1 MPADAQE
8 VDYLIIGA
16 GMAGTV
22 LQRFLNNDNTVV
34 LDPKPGAYKV
44 GESIIPE
51 HFHHP
56 VIRELVPLAKQLPS
70 YCSKTGITFIAN
82 DSVASFPLPKHGSQV
97 AMHVERSQLE
107 QLMHQEWKTP
117 IVRERVEDIDLDSMI
132 VTTETQR
139 YRVRNQILDCSGPAM
154 VVARKCDRVMDLWPT
169 YARWAYFD
177 IESIDDTLF
186 WEQIR
191 ARNMKYSRFDVPN
204 GQLLEATEDPD
215 WRPSKNTIITQVS
228 QSVWTWQIPLYDHQ
242 VLSFGV
248 VSRSDRIGEDE
259 FYELAKRYHAPQY
272 RLRPRPRGPGPLD
285 RMRTRGRYARRAA
298 TPATE
303 KYILIA
309 DACSFGDP
317 LYSVGTGIAVNKAI
331 EVAAILNE
339 EGWNSETCAR
349 YVADTNRMTD
359 RTYEAFETWYKGELL
374 SSKTHAREVRQN
386 YLVGTAF
393 QVGIANH
400 YSRVLDDAGAPA
412 RDAGPEGR
420 GRHQVDP
427 AAPPVTD
434 EVRTLL
440 GLEGDQ
446 PVDGWTLQGAYRT
459 PTEIQ
464 HRWRHPDKP
473 EFVINTSFDPAVTRY
488 YIQVQG
494 ISLSFMNL
502 WDRPYP
508 FDDSCVQLLQQIA
521 ARIGEQADAWRRL
534 DPAKT

>member
-1 MPADAQE
+1 MSADATE

-22 LQRFLNNDNTVV
+22 LQRFLHNDQTVV
-34 LDPKPGAYKV
+34 LDPRPGAYKV

-56 VIRELVPLAKQLPS
+56 VIRELVPQAKTLPS
-70 YCSKTGITFIAN
+70 YCQKTGITFISKN
-82 DSVASFPLPKHGSQV
+82 SVASFPLPMHGSQV

-107 QLMHQEWKTP
+107 QLMHREWKTP
-117 IVRERVEDIDLDSMI
+117 IVRERVQDIDLDSMI
-132 VTTETQR
+132 VTTDQR
-139 YRVRNQILDCSGPAM
+139 RYHVRNQILDCSGPAM
-154 VVARKCDRVMDLWPT
+154 VVARKCGEVTDLWPT
-169 YARWAYFD
+169 FARWAYFD
-177 IESIDDTLF
+177 VESVDDELF
-186 WEQIR
+186 WQHIR
-191 ARNMKYSRFDVPN
+191 ARDMKYSRFDVPN
-204 GQLLEATEDPD
+204 GQLLQAEEDPD
-215 WRPSKNTIITQVS
+215 WKPSKNTIITQVS
-228 QSVWTWQIPLYDHQ
+228 QSVWTWQIPLYGHR

-248 VSRSDRIGEDE
+248 VSRSDRIGEAE
-259 FYELAKRYHAPQY
+259 LYELAEKYHAPQY
-272 RLRPRPRGPGPLD
+272 RLKRRARGPDPLD
-285 RMRTRGRYARRAA
+285 RLHTRGRYARRAT
-298 TPATE
+298 TPATD

-309 DACSFGDP
+309 DACAFGDP

-339 EGWNSETCAR
+339 EGWTAETCAR
-349 YVADTNRMTD
+349 YNQDTNRMTD
-359 RTYEAFETWYKGELL
+359 RSHEAFELWYRGELL
-374 SSKTHAREVRQN
+374 SSPDSAREVRQN

-412 RDAGPEGR
+412 RDSGPDGR

-440 GLEGDQ
+440 GLEGDR
-446 PVDGWTLQGAYRT
+446 VLEGWTLEGAYRT

-464 HRWRHPDKP
+464 HRWSHPDKP
-473 EFVINTSFDPAVTRY
+473 EFVINTSFDPGVTRY
-488 YIQVQG
+488 YLQVQG

-502 WDRPYP
+502 WDGPYP
-508 FDDSCVQLLQQIA
+508 FDECCVQLMRQIE
-521 ARIGEQADAWRRL
+521 ARIVERPEEWRAL
-534 DPAKT
+534 DPTER